1 MITVNG
7 HSYHK
12 ARTRIS
18 YDHIPSQTILK
29 VSYARLVRVQ
39 LEKKGERVAYI
50 MGAGDEIP
58 ESLEQIGYQ
67 VDILPPSSVTLQRLK
82 SYDAL
87 VTGIRAYNTVD
98 ALRFLQP
105 ILFDY
110 VEQGGTMIV
119 QYNTTGGLVTD
130 RLTPYPLQR
139 SEEHTSELQSL
150 MRISYAVFC
159 LKKKQKAQ

>member
-1 MITVNG
+1 
-7 HSYHK
+7 
-12 ARTRIS
+12 
-18 YDHIPSQTILK
+18 
-29 VSYARLVRVQ
+29 
-39 LEKKGERVAYI
+39 

-130 RLTPYPLQR
+130 RLAPYPLQLSR
-139 SEEHTSELQSL
+139 DRVAEENSNRT
-150 MRISYAVFC
+150 
-159 LKKKQKAQ
+159 QKRRVGKEGVD

>member
-29 VSYARLVRVQ
+29 NSYARLVRVQ

-58 ESLEQIGYQ
+58 ESLERIGYQ

-98 ALRFLQP
+98 ALRFLQL

-110 VEQGGTMIV
+110 VEQGGTMSV
-119 QYNTTGGLVTD
+119 QYKTKDGLVNVLMAT
-130 RLTPYPLQR
+130 TPPQL
-139 SEEHTSELQSL
+139 SPPT
-150 MRISYAVFC
+150 
-159 LKKKQKAQ
+159 